1 MFSGAAFLFH
11 PGGQLQPVPAAC
23 FFEDGCKVGFDST
36 NGDEH
41 LSPSFVKKAL
51 NSLLY
56 ALRS

>member
-41 LSPSFVKKAL
+41 LSPSFVKKAI
-51 NSLLY
+51 SL
-56 ALRS
+56 